1 MMGRKVQANGGL
13 IAALL
18 AALILVTGCGF
29 SEGGN
34 ANAAE
39 RGQSTQEVS
48 LDAAADGSQ
57 VELSAGQVL
66 VITLASNPTTGYRW
80 EVIDLDTAVLRQVG
94 EAEFQSSDAGDA
106 PLVGAGGVEVFHFE
120 AAGSGQTALTL
131 VYHRPWEEG
140 VDPLETFA
148 VQITVR

>member
-1 MMGRKVQANGGL
+1 MGRKVRTNGGF

-18 AALILVTGCGF
+18 VVLVLVTGCGF
-29 SEGGN
+29 SEGGD

-39 RGQSTQEVS
+39 RDQGMQEVV
-48 LDAAADGSQ
+48 LDAVADGSQ
-57 VELSAGQVL
+57 VELAAGQIL

-80 EVIDLDTAVLRQVG
+80 EVVDLDTAVLQQMG
-94 EAEFQSSDAGDA
+94 EAEFQSSDAGGT
-106 PLVGAGGVEVFHFE
+106 PLVGAGGVEVFRFE

-131 VYHRPWEEG
+131 VYHRSWEEG